1 MIAAALLSLGA
12 VWLVRTFVAPEP
24 GRRRGPLL
32 VGTVVALGLGLFAL
46 PEGLVLQKVLGRL
59 LLPLGLVWTAL
70 VATSIWRLGHRD
82 RRGAGRAFSLA
93 VLVTVCGN
101 QFLGECAM
109 AWLEQPY
116 RTDPFSQGSFDV
128 VVVLGGGTKE
138 APHPRYELHTSGD
151 RVLLGARL
159 YRAQLTPT
167 LVTTGTAIEA
177 LSSSFDGTVATT
189 QLWRE
194 LGVHDA
200 AIVALGETRTTRQEA
215 VELARAARAHGWRRI
230 GLVTSAWHMRR
241 AERLCRAAG
250 VDVVPLAADHLGVPV
265 WHGLY
270 SLVPVGYGAWLQQ
283 KAVWELLGAAIGR

>member
-1 MIAAALLSLGA
+1 MIAAALLALGA
-12 VWLVRTFVAPEP
+12 VWLVRACVAPDP
-24 GRRRGPLL
+24 GGRRGPLL
-32 VGTVVALGLGLFAL
+32 GGAVVALGLGLAAL
-46 PEGLVLQKVLGRL
+46 PEGLVLQKILGRL
-59 LLPLGLVWTAL
+59 LLPLGLVWTGL
-70 VATSIWRLGHRD
+70 VATSIWRVGRRD
-82 RRGAGRAFSLA
+82 PRGAGRAFSLA
-93 VLVTVCGN
+93 VIVTVCGN
-101 QFLGECAM
+101 EFLGECMM

-116 RTDPFSQGSFDV
+116 RADPFSQGSFDV

-138 APHPRYELHTSGD
+138 APHARHELHTSGD
-151 RVLLGARL
+151 RVVLGARL

-167 LVTTGTAIEA
+167 LVTTGTAIEG

-194 LGVHDA
+194 LGVNDA
-200 AIVALGETRTTRQEA
+200 AIVALDDTRTTKQEA
-215 VELARAARAHGWRRI
+215 LAIARAARAHGWRRI

-270 SLVPVGYGAWLQQ
+270 SLVPIGYGAWLQQ
-283 KAVWELLGAAIGR
+283 KAVWELLGAAVGR